1 MFGLIPLKN
10 CNACIGDDRKD
21 DSLDPNFEFSIFY
34 DEEKEH
40 MMQTAGVCCDSHPD
54 ASDQKYKNKSQLQ
67 KYLDETDPKKDRK

>member
-40 MMQTAGVCCDSHPD
+40 MMQTAGVCCENHTDS
-54 ASDQKYKNKSQLQ
+54 SN
-67 KYLDETDPKKDRK
+67 